1 MDVESVAVELY
12 GLRPSEF
19 TKVRDAYV
27 ARARKA
33 GDRQLAAAIGA
44 LRKPTV
50 AAWTA
55 GLLARRR
62 PKEAHSL
69 IQLGEA
75 LRAAHRTLDAGQL
88 RKLSHDQHV
97 MIGDLAR
104 TARALAAEA
113 GQVVSEPVLHE
124 VEQILH
130 AVLSDPD
137 VAERWV
143 EGRLVKAPDTVLG
156 FSGLEPEPGAAP
168 PRWKQPG
175 PAGSR
180 SEKVPPAEPEPAPDA
195 DAAAGRARHGRVEA
209 ARTALAEAQGE
220 AERLEEEHAA
230 AQERADR
237 AGAAVA
243 EAEEDVRAATE
254 RLEAARAA
262 RAARADA
269 ATALRDVGRA
279 AAKARRRAEAVARK
293 ADRLTSSSPGRH
305 ERDRAKWRQG

>member
-19 TKVRDAYV
+19 TKVRDAYA

-33 GDRQLAAAIGA
+33 GDRQLAAAVAA
-44 LRKPTV
+44 LRRPTI

-62 PKEAHSL
+62 PEEAHSL

-75 LRAAHRTLDAGQL
+75 LRAAHRTLDAGRL

-97 MIGDLAR
+97 VIGELAR
-104 TARALAAEA
+104 TARTLAAEA

-124 VEQILH
+124 VERILH
-130 AVLSDPD
+130 AVLVDPD
-137 VAERWV
+137 VAERWA
-143 EGRLVKAPDTVLG
+143 EGRLVKAPDAVSG
-156 FSGLEPEPGAAP
+156 FTGLEPDPGVAP
-168 PRWKQPG
+168 PRWKQPVG

-180 SEKVPPAEPEPAPDA
+180 SETVPPAEPAPAPAPAPAPDA
-195 DAAAGRARHGRVEA
+195 DAAAGRARYGRVEA
-209 ARTALAEAQGE
+209 ARTALVEAQGE

-237 AGAAVA
+237 AGAAVG
-243 EAEEDVRAATE
+243 EAEEDVRAAGE
-254 RLEAARAA
+254 RLETARAVS
-262 RAARADA
+262 ADA
-269 ATALRDVGRA
+269 ATALRDAGRA
-279 AAKARRRAEAVARK
+279 AAKARHQAEAAARK
-293 ADRLTSSSPGRH
+293 IERLTSSEG
-305 ERDRAKWRQG
+305 

>member
-19 TKVRDAYV
+19 STVRDEYV

-33 GDRQLAAAIGA
+33 GDRQLAAAVAA

-55 GLLARRR
+55 GLLARSR
-62 PKEAHSL
+62 PEEAHGL

-75 LRAAHRTLDAGQL
+75 LRAAHRTLDAKQL

-97 MIGDLAR
+97 VIGELAR
-104 TARALAAEA
+104 TARTLAAEA
-113 GQVVSEPVLHE
+113 GQAVSAPVLHE

-130 AVLSDPD
+130 AVLADAD
-137 VAERWV
+137 VAAQWV
-143 EGRLVKAPDTVLG
+143 GGRLVKAPDAVSG
-156 FSGLEPEPGAAP
+156 FTSLEPEPGVAP
-168 PRWKQPG
+168 PRSKQPVG

-180 SEKVPPAEPEPAPDA
+180 SEKAPPAEPAPTPDA

-220 AERLEEEHAA
+220 AEHLEEEHAA

-237 AGAAVA
+237 AGAAVG
-243 EAEEDVRAATE
+243 EAEEDARAAGE
-254 RLEAARAA
+254 RLETARAA
-262 RAARADA
+262 SADA
-269 ATALRDVGRA
+269 ATALRDAGRA
-279 AAKARRRAEAVARK
+279 AAKARRQAEAAARK
-293 ADRLTSSSPGRH
+293 IERLTSSEG
-305 ERDRAKWRQG
+305 